1 MASKRQN
8 LKLKIIREVTL
19 WSLVSYDLQS
29 ITTSLNPFEQA
40 DLNHQTWRQDMELW
54 RKVIGDVKPKER
66 AVNLW
71 KNVDVWTQCNDLT
84 ARIFEHQEALDLLIG
99 RSSNHWK
106 VERMGGVDRNILRLA
121 TYELCFRDQ
130 VPARA
135 ILNEAIEL
143 GKRYGSVDSGRFIN
157 GVLDRI
163 AHDVHRVSPKTKK
176 RTTPSVQVIDLRQRG
191 SSKSTD
197 SNP

>member
-29 ITTSLNPFEQA
+29 LTQSLNPFEQVE
-40 DLNHQTWRQDMELW
+40 LNHQTWRHDSELW
-54 RKVIGDVKPKER
+54 RKVIGEIKPKER

-71 KNVDVWTQCNDLT
+71 KNPEVWNQCAHLANG
-84 ARIFEHQEALDLLIG
+84 IFEHKEVLDLLIG

-121 TYELCFRDQ
+121 TYELCFKDQ

-163 AHDVHRVSPKTKK
+163 AHDVHRVAPKPKK
-176 RTTPSVQVIDLRQRG
+176 RPASSVQVIDLRQRG
-191 SSKSTD
+191 SSKTKD
-197 SNP
+197 SAP